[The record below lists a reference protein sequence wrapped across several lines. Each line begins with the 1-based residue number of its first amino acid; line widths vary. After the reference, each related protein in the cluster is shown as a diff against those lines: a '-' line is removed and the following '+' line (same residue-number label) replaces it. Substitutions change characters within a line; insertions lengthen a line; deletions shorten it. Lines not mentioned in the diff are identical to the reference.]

1 MITSITCKLT
11 WGSMGKSFSEQSEKK
26 IERTLKELTGADDV
40 EIIDVSSWD
49 EEEDFDCEQE

>member
-49 EEEDFDCEQE
+49 EEEDFDCE

>member
-1 MITSITCKLT
+1 
-11 WGSMGKSFSEQSEKK
+11 MGKSFSEQSEKK

-49 EEEDFDCEQE
+49 EEEDFDCE